1 MRLPRRGFASPR
13 NDELVVSTQQNTINQ
28 MTEKLQPLRGMK
40 DLLPD
45 DYKVHDY
52 IINKARDVGALY
64 GYKQM
69 STPILEYTKVFN
81 RSMGESSD
89 VISKEIYSFLDKSND
104 SVALRPEFT
113 ACIIRSLISNGLQHK
128 LPLKF
133 FSTGPVFRYDRP
145 QAGRQRQFHQLNYEY
160 IGAKGAITD
169 ADTLKLAVD
178 ILKALEIEQD
188 TTLELNSLGCN
199 ESRSVYQ
206 QKLVEYLNDFKD
218 QLSEE
223 SKRRLS
229 KNPMRILDSKSK
241 TDQKIIAHAP
251 VLSEYYTDESKE
263 YFEELIKYLDIL
275 GVKYS
280 INPRLVRGLDYYCHT
295 VFEFTTKK
303 LGSQSTILAGG
314 RYDGLAKIM
323 GNNDDVPAIGFA
335 AGIER
340 IALMREYNISEVKLV
355 FVLPIGKNNICYAL
369 EIVDKLRTENIATI
383 IEPLGK
389 IAKRMQRIFNENA
402 KFIIFI
408 GDEEQAH
415 NNLKIKDLKKEEEY
429 IVDFAKALE
438 LLKK

>member
-1 MRLPRRGFASPR
+1 
-13 NDELVVSTQQNTINQ
+13 

-52 IINKARDVGALY
+52 IINKARDVGVLY

-89 VISKEIYSFLDKSND
+89 VISKEIYSFLDKSNE

-113 ACIIRSLISNGLQHK
+113 AGIIRSFISNGFQHK
-128 LPLKF
+128 LPLKL

-169 ADTLKLAVD
+169 AETLKLAID

-188 TTLELNSLGCN
+188 TLLELNSLGCS
-199 ESRSVYQ
+199 ESRSAYQ

-223 SKRRLS
+223 SKIRLI
-229 KNPMRILDSKSK
+229 KNPMRILDSKSEI
-241 TDQKIIAHAP
+241 DQKIVAAAP
-251 VLSEYYTDESKE
+251 ILSEYYTYESKE
-263 YFEELIKYLDIL
+263 YFDELIKYLDIL

-280 INPRLVRGLDYYCHT
+280 ISPRLVRGLDYYCHT
-295 VFEFTTKK
+295 AFEFTTKK

-314 RYDGLAKIM
+314 RYDGLSRIM
-323 GNNDDVPAIGFA
+323 GNNGDVPAIGFA

-340 IALMREYNISEVKLV
+340 IVLMREYNISEVKPV
-355 FVLPIGKNNICYAL
+355 FVLPIGKNNITYSL
-369 EIVDKLRTENIATI
+369 EIVDKLRSQNIATI
-383 IEPLGK
+383 IEPLGQ
-389 IAKRMQRIFNENA
+389 IAKRMQRVLNENA

-408 GDEEQAH
+408 GDEEQA
-415 NNLKIKDLKKEEEY
+415 NNSIKLKDLEKQEEY
-429 IVDFAKALE
+429 IVDFAKAFE
-438 LLKK
+438 LLKKY

>member
-1 MRLPRRGFASPR
+1 
-13 NDELVVSTQQNTINQ
+13 

-45 DYKVHDY
+45 DYKVHNY
-52 IINKARDVGALY
+52 IINKARDVGVLY

-113 ACIIRSLISNGLQHK
+113 AGIIRSFLSNGLQYK
-128 LPLKF
+128 LPLKL

-169 ADTLKLAVD
+169 AETLKLAVD

-188 TTLELNSLGCN
+188 TILELNSLGCS
-199 ESRSVYQ
+199 ESRSAYQ

-218 QLSEE
+218 HLSEE
-223 SKRRLS
+223 SKIRLT
-229 KNPMRILDSKSK
+229 KNPMRILDSKSEI
-241 TDQKIIAHAP
+241 DQKIVAAAP

-263 YFEELIKYLDIL
+263 YFEELLKYLDIL

-295 VFEFTTKK
+295 AFEFTTKK

-340 IALMREYNISEVKLV
+340 IALMREYNISEVKPV
-355 FVLPIGKNNICYAL
+355 CVLPIGENNITYSL
-369 EIVDKLRTENIATI
+369 EIADKLRSQNIATI
-383 IEPLGK
+383 IEPVGK
-389 IAKRMQRIFNENA
+389 IAKRMQRVLNENA

-408 GDEEQAH
+408 GDEEQA
-415 NNLKIKDLKKEEEY
+415 NNSLKLKDLEKQEEY
-429 IVDFAKALE
+429 IVDFAKVLE
-438 LLKK
+438 LLKKY

>member
-1 MRLPRRGFASPR
+1 
-13 NDELVVSTQQNTINQ
+13 
-28 MTEKLQPLRGMK
+28 MTEKLQPLRGIK

-52 IINKARDVGALY
+52 IISKARDVGVLY

-89 VISKEIYSFLDKSND
+89 VISKEIYSFLDKSNE

-113 ACIIRSLISNGLQHK
+113 AGIIRSFISNGLQHK
-128 LPLKF
+128 LPLKL

-169 ADTLKLAVD
+169 AETLKLAID
-178 ILKALEIEQD
+178 ILKALAIEQD
-188 TTLELNSLGCN
+188 TLLELNSLGCS
-199 ESRSVYQ
+199 ESRSAYK
-206 QKLVEYLNDFKD
+206 QKLVEYLSDFKD

-223 SKRRLS
+223 SKIRMI
-229 KNPMRILDSKSK
+229 KNPMRILDSKSEI
-241 TDQKIIAHAP
+241 DQKIVAYAP
-251 VLSEYYTDESKE
+251 ILSEYYTDESKE
-263 YFEELIKYLDIL
+263 YFDELIKYLDIL

-295 VFEFTTKK
+295 AFEFTTNK

-314 RYDGLAKIM
+314 RYDGLSRIM

-340 IALMREYNISEVKLV
+340 IALMREYDISEVKPV
-355 FVLPIGKNNICYAL
+355 FVLPIGDNNITYAL
-369 EIVDKLRTENIATI
+369 EIVDKLRAQNIATI
-383 IEPLGK
+383 VEPLGK
-389 IAKRMQRIFNENA
+389 IAKRMQRVLNENA

-408 GDEEQAH
+408 GDEEQE
-415 NNLKIKDLKKEEEY
+415 NNSIKLKDLEKQEEY
-429 IVDFAKALE
+429 IVDFAKAFE
-438 LLKK
+438 LLKKY

>member
-1 MRLPRRGFASPR
+1 
-13 NDELVVSTQQNTINQ
+13 

-52 IINKARDVGALY
+52 IINKARDIGVLY

-104 SVALRPEFT
+104 FVALRPEFT
-113 ACIIRSLISNGLQHK
+113 AGIIRSFISNGLQNK
-128 LPLKF
+128 LPLKL

-169 ADTLKLAVD
+169 AETLKLAID
-178 ILKALEIEQD
+178 ILKALEIEQY
-188 TTLELNSLGCN
+188 TILELNSLGCS
-199 ESRSVYQ
+199 ESRSAYQ

-223 SKRRLS
+223 SKIRLI
-229 KNPMRILDSKSK
+229 KNPMRILDSKSEI
-241 TDQKIIAHAP
+241 DQKIVAAAP
-251 VLSEYYTDESKE
+251 ILSEYYTDESKG
-263 YFEELIKYLDIL
+263 YFDELIKYLDIL

-295 VFEFTTKK
+295 AFEFTTKK

-340 IALMREYNISEVKLV
+340 IALMREYNIFEVKPV
-355 FVLPIGKNNICYAL
+355 FVLPIGENNIAYSL
-369 EIVDKLRTENIATI
+369 EIVDKLRSQNIATI

-389 IAKRMQRIFNENA
+389 IAKRMQRVLNENA

-408 GDEEQAH
+408 GDEEQAN
-415 NNLKIKDLKKEEEY
+415 NNLKLKDLEKQEEY
-429 IVDFAKALE
+429 IVDFAKAFE
-438 LLKK
+438 LLKKY

>member
-1 MRLPRRGFASPR
+1 
-13 NDELVVSTQQNTINQ
+13 
-28 MTEKLQPLRGMK
+28 MK

-52 IINKARDVGALY
+52 IINKARDVGVLY

-89 VISKEIYSFLDKSND
+89 VISKEIYSFLDKSNE

-113 ACIIRSLISNGLQHK
+113 AGIIRSFISNGFQHK
-128 LPLKF
+128 LPLKL

-169 ADTLKLAVD
+169 AETLKLAID

-188 TTLELNSLGCN
+188 TLLELNSLGCS
-199 ESRSVYQ
+199 ESRSAYQ

-223 SKRRLS
+223 SKIRLI
-229 KNPMRILDSKSK
+229 KNPMRILDSKSEI
-241 TDQKIIAHAP
+241 DQKIVAAAP
-251 VLSEYYTDESKE
+251 ILSEYYTYESKE
-263 YFEELIKYLDIL
+263 YFDELIKYLDIL

-280 INPRLVRGLDYYCHT
+280 ISPRLVRGLDYYCHT
-295 VFEFTTKK
+295 AFEFTTKK

-314 RYDGLAKIM
+314 RYDGLSRIM
-323 GNNDDVPAIGFA
+323 GNNGDVPAIGFA

-340 IALMREYNISEVKLV
+340 IVLMREYNISEVKPV
-355 FVLPIGKNNICYAL
+355 FVLPIGKNNITYSL
-369 EIVDKLRTENIATI
+369 EIVDKLRSQNIATI
-383 IEPLGK
+383 IEPLGQ
-389 IAKRMQRIFNENA
+389 IAKRMQRVLNENA

-408 GDEEQAH
+408 GDEEQA
-415 NNLKIKDLKKEEEY
+415 NNSIKLKDLEKQEEY
-429 IVDFAKALE
+429 IVDFAKAFE
-438 LLKK
+438 LLKKY

>member
-1 MRLPRRGFASPR
+1 
-13 NDELVVSTQQNTINQ
+13 
-28 MTEKLQPLRGMK
+28 MTDKLQPLRGMK

-52 IINKARDVGALY
+52 IIGKAKGVGELY

-113 ACIIRSLISNGLQHK
+113 AGIIRAFISNGLQHT
-128 LPLKF
+128 LPIKF
-133 FSTGPVFRYDRP
+133 CSTGPVFRYDRP

-169 ADTLKLAVD
+169 AETLKLAAD
-178 ILKALEIEQD
+178 ILKALEILQD
-188 TTLELNSLGCN
+188 TVLELNSLGCSK
-199 ESRSVYQ
+199 SRSVYQ

-218 QLSEE
+218 ELSEE
-223 SKRRLS
+223 SKIRIT
-229 KNPMRILDSKSK
+229 KNPMRILDSKSAI
-241 TDQKIIAHAP
+241 DQKIVVNAP
-251 VLSEYYTDESKE
+251 ILSQYYTDESKE
-263 YFEELIKYLDIL
+263 YFEELLKYLDIL
-275 GVKYS
+275 GVKYT

-295 VFEFTTKK
+295 AFEFTTSK

-323 GNNDDVPAIGFA
+323 GNSDDVPAIGFA

-340 IALMREYNISEVKLV
+340 IVLMREYNISEMNPI
-355 FVLPIGKNNICYAL
+355 FILPIGENNIAYSL
-369 EIVDKLRTENIATI
+369 KITDQLRSHNITSI
-383 IEPLGK
+383 IEINGK
-389 IAKRMQRIFNENA
+389 IAKRMQRAINE
-402 KFIIFI
+402 KSRFIIFI
-408 GDEEQAH
+408 GDEEQTN
-415 NNLKIKDLKKEEEY
+415 NNLKIKNLEKQEEY
-429 IVDFAKALE
+429 ITGFTEAIE
-438 LLKK
+438 LLKKHYF

>member
-1 MRLPRRGFASPR
+1 
-13 NDELVVSTQQNTINQ
+13 

-45 DYKVHDY
+45 DYKVHNY
-52 IINKARDVGALY
+52 IINKARDVGVLY

-113 ACIIRSLISNGLQHK
+113 AGIIRSFLSNGLQHK
-128 LPLKF
+128 LPLKL

-169 ADTLKLAVD
+169 AETLKLAVD

-188 TTLELNSLGCN
+188 TILALNSLGCS
-199 ESRSVYQ
+199 ESRSAYQ

-223 SKRRLS
+223 SKIRLT
-229 KNPMRILDSKSK
+229 KNPMRILDSKSEI
-241 TDQKIIAHAP
+241 DQKIVAAAP
-251 VLSEYYTDESKE
+251 VLSVYYTDESKE
-263 YFEELIKYLDIL
+263 YFEELLKYLDIL

-295 VFEFTTKK
+295 AFEFTTKK

-323 GNNDDVPAIGFA
+323 GNNDNVPAIGFA

-340 IALMREYNISEVKLV
+340 IALMREYNISEVKPV
-355 FVLPIGKNNICYAL
+355 FVLPIGENNITYSL
-369 EIVDKLRTENIATI
+369 EIADKLRSQNIATI
-383 IEPLGK
+383 IEPVGK
-389 IAKRMQRIFNENA
+389 IAKRMQRVLNENT

-408 GDEEQAH
+408 GDEEQA
-415 NNLKIKDLKKEEEY
+415 NNSLKLKDLEKQEEY
-429 IVDFAKALE
+429 IVDFAKVLE
-438 LLKK
+438 LLKKY

>member
-1 MRLPRRGFASPR
+1 MPRRGFASPR

>member
-1 MRLPRRGFASPR
+1 
-13 NDELVVSTQQNTINQ
+13 

-40 DLLPD
+40 DLLLD

-52 IINKARDVGALY
+52 IINKARDVGVLY
-64 GYKQM
+64 GYTQM
-69 STPILEYTKVFN
+69 STPILEYSKVFN

-113 ACIIRSLISNGLQHK
+113 AGIIRSFISTGLQHK

-169 ADTLKLAVD
+169 AETLKLAVD
-178 ILKALEIEQD
+178 ILKVLEIEQD
-188 TTLELNSLGCN
+188 TILELNSLGCS

-223 SKRRLS
+223 SKVRLT
-229 KNPMRILDSKSK
+229 KNPMRILDSKSEI
-241 TDQKIIAHAP
+241 DQKIIANAP

-263 YFEELIKYLDIL
+263 YFEELLKYLDIL

-295 VFEFTTKK
+295 AFEFTTKK

-340 IALMREYNISEVKLV
+340 IALMREYNISEVKPV
-355 FVLPIGKNNICYAL
+355 FVLPIGENNITYSL
-369 EIVDKLRTENIATI
+369 EIADKLRSQNIATI
-383 IEPLGK
+383 IDPVGK
-389 IAKRMQRIFNENA
+389 IAKRMQRVLNENA

-408 GDEEQAH
+408 GDEEQA
-415 NNLKIKDLKKEEEY
+415 NNNFKLKDLEKEEEY
-429 IVDFAKALE
+429 IVDFTKAFE
-438 LLKK
+438 LLKKY

>member
-1 MRLPRRGFASPR
+1 
-13 NDELVVSTQQNTINQ
+13 

-45 DYKVHDY
+45 DYKVHNY
-52 IINKARDVGALY
+52 IINKARDVGVLY

-69 STPILEYTKVFN
+69 SIPILEYTKVFN

-104 SVALRPEFT
+104 SIALRPEFT
-113 ACIIRSLISNGLQHK
+113 AGIIRSFISNGLQHK
-128 LPLKF
+128 LSLKF

-169 ADTLKLAVD
+169 AETLKLAVD

-188 TTLELNSLGCN
+188 TTLELNSLGCSK
-199 ESRSVYQ
+199 SRSAYQ

-223 SKRRLS
+223 SKVRLT
-229 KNPMRILDSKSK
+229 KNPMRILDSKSEI
-241 TDQKIIAHAP
+241 DQKIVAAAP
-251 VLSEYYTDESKE
+251 ILSEYYTDEPKE

-275 GVKYS
+275 GVKYT

-295 VFEFTTKK
+295 AFEFTTKK

-314 RYDGLAKIM
+314 RYDWLAKIM

-340 IALMREYNISEVKLV
+340 IALMREYNISEVKPV
-355 FVLPIGKNNICYAL
+355 FVLPIGENNITYSL
-369 EIVDKLRTENIATI
+369 EIADKLRSQNIATI
-383 IEPLGK
+383 IDPVGK
-389 IAKRMQRIFNENA
+389 IAKRMQRVLNENA

-408 GDEEQAH
+408 GDEEQA
-415 NNLKIKDLKKEEEY
+415 NNSLKLKDLEKEEEY
-429 IVDFAKALE
+429 IVDFAKVLE
-438 LLKK
+438 LLKKY

>member
-1 MRLPRRGFASPR
+1 
-13 NDELVVSTQQNTINQ
+13 

-52 IINKARDVGALY
+52 IINKARDVGVLY

-113 ACIIRSLISNGLQHK
+113 AGIIRSLISNGLQHK

-169 ADTLKLAVD
+169 AETLKLAVD

-188 TTLELNSLGCN
+188 TTLELNSLGCS

-223 SKRRLS
+223 SKIRLS
-229 KNPMRILDSKSK
+229 KNPMRILDSKSE
-241 TDQKIIAHAP
+241 TDQKIIANAP
-251 VLSEYYTDESKE
+251 VLSEYYTDGSKE

-275 GVKYS
+275 GVEYT

-295 VFEFTTKK
+295 AFEFTTKK

-323 GNNDDVPAIGFA
+323 GNNDDVSAIGFA

-340 IALMREYNISEVKLV
+340 IALMREYNISEVKPV
-355 FVLPIGKNNICYAL
+355 FVLPIGENNICYAL

-389 IAKRMQRIFNENA
+389 IAKRMQRVLNENA
-402 KFIIFI
+402 KLIIFI
-408 GDEEQAH
+408 GDEEQT
-415 NNLKIKDLKKEEEY
+415 NNSLKIKDLKKEEEY

-438 LLKK
+438 LLKKY

>member
-1 MRLPRRGFASPR
+1 
-13 NDELVVSTQQNTINQ
+13 

-45 DYKVHDY
+45 DYKVYDY
-52 IINKARDVGALY
+52 IINKARDVGVLY
-64 GYKQM
+64 GYKQV

-89 VISKEIYSFLDKSND
+89 VISKEIYSFLDKSNE

-113 ACIIRSLISNGLQHK
+113 AGIIRAFISNGLQHK
-128 LPLKF
+128 LPLKL
-133 FSTGPVFRYDRP
+133 FSVGPVFRYDRP

-169 ADTLKLAVD
+169 AETLKLAVD

-188 TTLELNSLGCN
+188 TTLELNSLGCSQ
-199 ESRSVYQ
+199 SRSVYQ
-206 QKLVEYLNDFKD
+206 QKLIEYLNDFKD

-223 SKRRLS
+223 SKIRLI
-229 KNPMRILDSKSK
+229 KNPMRILDSKSEI
-241 TDQKIIAHAP
+241 DQKIIANAP

-275 GVKYS
+275 DVKYS

-295 VFEFTTKK
+295 AFEFTTKK

-340 IALMREYNISEVKLV
+340 IALMREYNISEVKPV
-355 FVLPIGKNNICYAL
+355 FVLPIGENNIAYCL
-369 EIVDKLRTENIATI
+369 EIADKLRSHNIVVILETS
-383 IEPLGK
+383 GK
-389 IAKRMQRIFNENA
+389 IAKRMQRALNENA

-408 GDEEQAH
+408 GDEEQA
-415 NNLKIKDLKKEEEY
+415 NNSLKLKDLEKEEEY
-429 IVDFAKALE
+429 IVDFAKAFE
-438 LLKK
+438 LLKKY

>member
-1 MRLPRRGFASPR
+1 
-13 NDELVVSTQQNTINQ
+13 

-52 IINKARDVGALY
+52 IINKARDVGVFY

-89 VISKEIYSFLDKSND
+89 VISKEIYSFLDKSNE

-113 ACIIRSLISNGLQHK
+113 AGIIRSFISNSLQHK
-128 LPLKF
+128 LPLKL

-169 ADTLKLAVD
+169 AETLKLAID
-178 ILKALEIEQD
+178 ILKALAIEQD
-188 TTLELNSLGCN
+188 TLLELNSLGCS
-199 ESRSVYQ
+199 ESRSAYQ

-223 SKRRLS
+223 SKIRLI
-229 KNPMRILDSKSK
+229 KNPMRILDSKSEI
-241 TDQKIIAHAP
+241 DQKIVADAP
-251 VLSEYYTDESKE
+251 ILSEYYTDESKE
-263 YFEELIKYLDIL
+263 YFDELIKYLDIL

-295 VFEFTTKK
+295 AFEFTTKK

-314 RYDGLAKIM
+314 RYDGLSRIM

-340 IALMREYNISEVKLV
+340 IALMREYNISEVKPV
-355 FVLPIGKNNICYAL
+355 FVLPIGVNNITYAL
-369 EIVDKLRTENIATI
+369 EIVDKLRSQNIATI

-389 IAKRMQRIFNENA
+389 IAKRMQRVLNENA

-408 GDEEQAH
+408 GDAEQA
-415 NNLKIKDLKKEEEY
+415 NNSIKLKDLEKQEEY
-429 IVDFAKALE
+429 IVDFAKAFE
-438 LLKK
+438 LLKKY

>member
-1 MRLPRRGFASPR
+1 MPRQGFASPR
-13 NDELVVSTQQNTINQ
+13 NDELVVSTQQNKINQ

-52 IINKARDVGALY
+52 IINKARDVGVLY

-81 RSMGESSD
+81 RSMGKSSD

-223 SKRRLS
+223 SKIRLS
-229 KNPMRILDSKSK
+229 KNPMRILDSKSE
-241 TDQKIIAHAP
+241 TDQKIIANAP

-295 VFEFTTKK
+295 AFEFTTKK

-323 GNNDDVPAIGFA
+323 GDNDDVPAIGFA

-340 IALMREYNISEVKLV
+340 IALMREYNISEVKPV

-369 EIVDKLRTENIATI
+369 EIVDKLRTENIAII
-383 IEPLGK
+383 IESLGK

-408 GDEEQAH
+408 GDEEQAN
-415 NNLKIKDLKKEEEY
+415 NNLKIKDLQKEEEY

>member
-1 MRLPRRGFASPR
+1 
-13 NDELVVSTQQNTINQ
+13 

-52 IINKARDVGALY
+52 IINKARDVGVLY

-69 STPILEYTKVFN
+69 STPIVEYTKVFN

-104 SVALRPEFT
+104 CVALRPEFT
-113 ACIIRSLISNGLQHK
+113 ACIIRSLISNRLQHK

-199 ESRSVYQ
+199 ESRRVYQ
-206 QKLVEYLNDFKD
+206 QKLVEYLNDFKE

-223 SKRRLS
+223 SKIRLS
-229 KNPMRILDSKSK
+229 KNPMRILDSKSE
-241 TDQKIIAHAP
+241 TDQKIIANAP

-263 YFEELIKYLDIL
+263 YFEELIQYLDIL

-295 VFEFTTKK
+295 AFEFTTKK

-340 IALMREYNISEVKLV
+340 IALMREYDVSEVKPV

-369 EIVDKLRTENIATI
+369 EIVDKLRTENIAII
-383 IEPLGK
+383 IESLGK

-402 KFIIFI
+402 QFIIFI
-408 GDEEQAH
+408 GDEEQAN

>member
-1 MRLPRRGFASPR
+1 
-13 NDELVVSTQQNTINQ
+13 

-45 DYKVHDY
+45 DYKVYDY
-52 IINKARDVGALY
+52 IINKARDIGVLY
-64 GYKQM
+64 SYKQM

-89 VISKEIYSFLDKSND
+89 VISKEIYSFLDKSNE

-113 ACIIRSLISNGLQHK
+113 AGIIRAFISNGLQHK
-128 LPLKF
+128 LPLKLF
-133 FSTGPVFRYDRP
+133 FAGPVFRYDRP

-169 ADTLKLAVD
+169 AETLKLAVD

-188 TTLELNSLGCN
+188 TTLELNSLGCSQ
-199 ESRSVYQ
+199 SRSVYQ
-206 QKLVEYLNDFKD
+206 QKLIEYLNDFKD

-223 SKRRLS
+223 SKIRLI
-229 KNPMRILDSKSK
+229 KNPMRILDSKSEI
-241 TDQKIIAHAP
+241 DQKIITNAP
-251 VLSEYYTDESKE
+251 VLFEYHTDESKE
-263 YFEELIKYLDIL
+263 YFDELIKYLDIL

-295 VFEFTTKK
+295 AFEFTTKK

-323 GNNDDVPAIGFA
+323 GNKDDVLAIGFA

-340 IALMREYNISEVKLV
+340 IALMRKYNVSEVKPV
-355 FVLPIGKNNICYAL
+355 FVLPIGENNICYAL
-369 EIVDKLRTENIATI
+369 EIVDKLRTQNIATI

-389 IAKRMQRIFNENA
+389 IAKRMQRALNENA

-408 GDEEQAH
+408 GDEEQA
-415 NNLKIKDLKKEEEY
+415 NNSLKLKDLEKEEEY
-429 IVDFAKALE
+429 ITDFAKAVE

>member
-1 MRLPRRGFASPR
+1 
-13 NDELVVSTQQNTINQ
+13 

-45 DYKVHDY
+45 DYKVYDY
-52 IINKARDVGALY
+52 IINKARDVGVLY
-64 GYKQM
+64 GYKQV

-113 ACIIRSLISNGLQHK
+113 AGIIRAFISNGLQHK

-169 ADTLKLAVD
+169 AETLKLAVD

-188 TTLELNSLGCN
+188 TILELNSLGCS

-223 SKRRLS
+223 SKIRLT
-229 KNPMRILDSKSK
+229 KNPMRILDSKSEI
-241 TDQKIIAHAP
+241 DQKIIANAP

-263 YFEELIKYLDIL
+263 YFEELLKYLNIL
-275 GVKYS
+275 GVEYS

-295 VFEFTTKK
+295 AFEFTTKK

-340 IALMREYNISEVKLV
+340 IALMREYNISEVKPV
-355 FVLPIGKNNICYAL
+355 FVLPIGENNIAYSL
-369 EIVDKLRTENIATI
+369 EIADKLRSHNIVVILETS
-383 IEPLGK
+383 GK
-389 IAKRMQRIFNENA
+389 IAKRMQRALNENA

-408 GDEEQAH
+408 GEEEQA
-415 NNLKIKDLKKEEEY
+415 NNSLKLKDLEKEEEY
-429 IVDFAKALE
+429 IVDFAKAFE
-438 LLKK
+438 LLKKY